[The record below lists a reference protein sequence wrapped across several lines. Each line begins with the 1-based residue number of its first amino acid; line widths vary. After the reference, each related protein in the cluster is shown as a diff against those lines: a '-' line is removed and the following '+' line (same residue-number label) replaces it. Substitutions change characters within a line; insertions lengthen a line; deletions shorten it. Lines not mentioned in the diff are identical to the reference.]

1 MRNGVS
7 STTSEDVGKLILRVA
22 LALLILLHGVAKI
35 TGGVGNIAGMLEKN
49 GLPGALAYLVFV
61 GEVIAP
67 ILLLIGAWTRLA
79 ALIVAG
85 NMVVAIGLV
94 HMAELFTLGK
104 QGGWALELQGMFL
117 FSAIALIFLGA
128 GRYSLGGAN
137 GRLN

>member
-7 STTSEDVGKLILRVA
+7 NTTSEDVGKLILRVA
-22 LALLILLHGVAKI
+22 LAILILLHGVAKI

>member
-7 STTSEDVGKLILRVA
+7 NTTSEDVGKLILRVA
-22 LALLILLHGVAKI
+22 LAILILLHGVAKI

-94 HMAELFTLGK
+94 HMAELLTLGK

-117 FSAIALIFLGA
+117 FSAIALVFLGA
-128 GRYSLGGAN
+128 GRYSLGGVN